1 MIMQTRV
8 FYALPKLPREEAA
21 KLLAEYKRG
30 KTWFSKDKF
39 NSYYASPEA
48 FPTSSGKQLTK
59 DELLDFRKACLE
71 AQSKASQKAKRA
83 KRFRSLFD
91 LYVGW
96 EIFELGRK
104 LNLDAN
110 FGDPAVWDF
119 LTLALLPDVV
129 ASRFDPKEAGVD
141 RFTGGNRRH
150 VLQRLW
156 RRWKVLDVAVVQE
169 DKLTEDDYVQI
180 LERSTLA
187 QNPTLAGLFASK
199 LMSLNLPPG
208 QARRDLTRNFA
219 KRVEALSGV
228 VVLSSIDKNTL
239 EAAVNYAFQQALSN
253 LEETKK
259 SSQPSR
265 LRDV

>member
-8 FYALPKLPREEAA
+8 FYALPKLPREEAT

-39 NSYYASPEA
+39 TSYYASPEA
-48 FPTSSGKQLTK
+48 FPTSSGQQLAK
-59 DELLDFRKACLE
+59 EVLLSFREACLK
-71 AQSKASQKAKRA
+71 AQSKASKEPGRV
-83 KRFRSLFD
+83 RSLFD

-104 LNLDAN
+104 FNLEAA

-119 LTLALLPDVV
+119 LTLVLLPDVV
-129 ASRFDPKEAGVD
+129 ASRFNPTETGVE

-150 VLQRLW
+150 ALQRLW
-156 RRWKVLDVAVVQE
+156 RRWKVVGVDGVHHN
-169 DKLTEDDYVQI
+169 KLTEDDYVQI

-187 QNPTLAGLFASK
+187 QNPTLAGLFVRK
-199 LMSLNLPPG
+199 LITLGLQPG
-208 QARRDLTRNFA
+208 QTRRALTRNFA

-228 VVLSSIDKNTL
+228 VVLSSLDKKTL
-239 EAAVNYAFQQALSN
+239 EAAVNDAFQQAVNSTLA
-253 LEETKK
+253 TMHMK
-259 SSQPSR
+259 
-265 LRDV
+265 